1 MAQSLKQC
9 APLFH
14 QLLRSPIRSFTAS
27 GSQRVQIQGHY
38 QLEFEA
44 VREAFATLFEDTQE
58 RGAALC
64 IQVGGETVVDLW
76 AGTADRD
83 GAQAWHTDTIA
94 NLFSCT
100 KPFAAV
106 TVLQLVGE
114 GKLALDEPVA
124 RIWPEFGQAG
134 KAAVTL
140 RQLLC
145 HQAGLPAVR
154 DMLPAEALYDWQLMT
169 QTLAAEQPWWTP
181 GQGHGYAAITYGWLV
196 GEVLR
201 RADGRDPGD
210 AIAARVARPLALDF
224 HVGLPD
230 AEFHRVAHI
239 ARGKGN
245 AGDEAAQRLLQTTL
259 REPASM
265 TARAFTNPPSIM
277 TSTNKPEWRRMQQ
290 PAANGH
296 GNARSLAGFYAGLLD
311 GSLLEPELLGEM
323 TRQHSAGEDKTLL
336 TPTRF
341 GLGCMLDQ
349 PTLANATY
357 GLGAK
362 AFGHPGAG
370 GSTGFADPERD
381 VAFGFVT
388 NTLGPYVLMDP
399 RAQKLARVLGEC
411 LR

>member
-1 MAQSLKQC
+1 M
-9 APLFH
+9 
-14 QLLRSPIRSFTAS
+14 
-27 GSQRVQIQGHY
+27 QIQGHFE
-38 QLEFEA
+38 LKFEA
-44 VREAFATLFEDTQE
+44 VREAFAALFDDPQE

-64 IQVGGETVVDLW
+64 IQIGGETVVDLW
-76 AGTADRD
+76 AGTADKD
-83 GAQAWHTDTIA
+83 GAEIWHSDTIL

-106 TVLQLVGE
+106 VALQLVDE
-114 GKLALDEPVA
+114 GKLRLDEPVA
-124 RIWPEFGQAG
+124 LLWPEFAEAG
-134 KAAVTL
+134 KGAITL

-145 HQAGLPAVR
+145 HQAGLPALR
-154 DMLPAEALYDWQLMT
+154 HMLPAEALYNWSAMT
-169 QTLAAEQPWWTP
+169 DALAAEQPWWTP
-181 GQGHGYAAITYGWLV
+181 GQGHGYAALTYGWLV
-196 GEVLR
+196 GEMLR
-201 RADGRDPGD
+201 RADGRGPGES
-210 AIAARVARPLALDF
+210 IAARIARPLGLDF
-224 HVGLPD
+224 HVGLAD
-230 AEFHRVAHI
+230 EEFYRVAHV

-245 AGDEAAQRLLQTTL
+245 TGDEAAQRLVQTTM
-259 REPASM
+259 RDPTSM

-311 GSLLEPELLGEM
+311 GRLLESELLNEL
-323 TRQHSAGEDKTLL
+323 TREHSVGEDRTLL
-336 TPTRF
+336 TRTRF

-349 PTLANATY
+349 PDVLNATF

-370 GSTGFADPERD
+370 GSIGFADPDRD

-399 RAQKLARVLGEC
+399 RAQKLARVLDEC